1 MIFIILPYKW
11 VIELCLSS
19 FLAIL
24 FLQSGLD
31 KVFNWQGNLSW
42 LKDFFSKTFLN
53 GQVPFMLGVIT
64 LTEVGAG
71 VASLLGFGEILL
83 FQTTQLA
90 YLGAFLSAITFIML
104 FFGQRIAQDYTGA
117 GNIVPYFVVS
127 ILAIIV
133 FGSTVI

>member
-1 MIFIILPYKW
+1 MIFVILPYKW

-42 LKDFFSKTFLN
+42 LKDYFSKTFL
-53 GQVPFMLGVIT
+53 GSQVTFMLAVIT

-71 VASLLGFGEILL
+71 LASFVGFGEILL
-83 FQTTQLA
+83 FQTSQFA
-90 YLGAFLSAITFIML
+90 YLGAFLSVITFIML
-104 FFGQRIAQDYTGA
+104 FFGQRIAQDYAGA
-117 GNIVPYFVVS
+117 GNIVPYFLVS
-127 ILAIIV
+127 ILAILV
-133 FGSTVI
+133 FGSNKI

>member
-1 MIFIILPYKW
+1 MIFVILPYKW

-31 KVFNWQGNLSW
+31 KVFFWQGNVSW
-42 LKDFFSKTFLN
+42 LKEFFAKTFLR

-71 VASLLGFGEILL
+71 VASAVGFGEILL
-83 FQTTQLA
+83 FQTAQIA
-90 YLGAFLSAITFIML
+90 YLGAFFSVITFIML
-104 FFGQRIAQDYTGA
+104 FFGQRIAQDYAGA
-117 GNIVPYFVVS
+117 GNIVPYFLVS
-127 ILAIIV
+127 ILALYV
-133 FGSTVI
+133 FGKDI